1 MNSINLIGVITAVI
15 FYISAI
21 TVFVFRIAKKPKIE
35 YWAGIIE
42 FLLIIPLIYLF
53 INAFENSKNIL
64 YFIQIIVVVVWLIVE
79 LFLDYIFKIDFR
91 KVKWVVIIYVMLFF
105 AAGGGMIGIASNAG
119 IIGTTVSIILFFVM
133 GIMAFIQRKITRK

>member
-1 MNSINLIGVITAVI
+1 MGFLLYNFREKGGGFMNGINFIGAITAVI

-53 INAFENSKNIL
+53 INAFENSESTL
-64 YFIQIIVVVVWLIVE
+64 YFVQIIFAIVWLIVE

-91 KVKWVVIIYVMLFF
+91 KV
-105 AAGGGMIGIASNAG
+105 
-119 IIGTTVSIILFFVM
+119 
-133 GIMAFIQRKITRK
+133 